1 MPAEVPEM
9 YTYVPVLLQVVIA
22 IAFAIVSVTVSGLL
36 GKRGGRSRAK
46 DTAYEC
52 GKEPLGTPNPRFS
65 VKFYLVAMLF
75 ILFDIEVVFL
85 YVWAIVYQDLVLQD
99 LSVLWAMV
107 VFFALFF
114 VADAYAWK
122 KGAFDWFV
130 KPEQARAALK

>member
-1 MPAEVPEM
+1 MPETVPES
-9 YTYVPVLLQVVIA
+9 YIYVPILLQILIA

-36 GKRGGRSRAK
+36 GKKGAHNRAK

-52 GKEPLGTPNPRFS
+52 GKEPLGAPNPRFS

-85 YVWAIVYQDLVLQD
+85 YVWAVVFQELVVTN

-107 VFFALFF
+107 AFFALFF
-114 VADAYAWK
+114 VADIYAWK
-122 KGAFDWFV
+122 KGAFDWFI
-130 KPEQARAALK
+130 KPDKARAALK